1 MIEQKILEVFVF
13 LINLFMEDG
22 FNFVMFLYE
31 IFILYVYV
39 YLYINVAF
47 DRQIL
52 ICGKI
57 YNILKE
63 ISIQC

>member
-1 MIEQKILEVFVF
+1 MF

-31 IFILYVYV
+31 IFMLYVYV

-52 ICGKI
+52 IGGKI

>member
-1 MIEQKILEVFVF
+1 
-13 LINLFMEDG
+13 MEDG

-31 IFILYVYV
+31 IFMLYVYV

-63 ISIQC
+63 ISI